1 MSASMARATAEAAA
15 APPIAEIPCS
25 STRGRPLA
33 EAWIAAAR
41 RDRARWRFFSTA
53 RPVFGLWKMPTTKTR
68 SPFFRQSLIPNLT
81 GYDLGISTRL
91 FNSGE
96 GVGFFR
102 GSNVL
107 GAGVRNCAGRL
118 VVLSR
123 VSASVSLA
131 GLDRCLACALVQILA
146 QR

>member
-1 MSASMARATAEAAA
+1 MNTPLAKLTAEAAA
-15 APPIAEIPCS
+15 APQIAETPYS
-25 STRGRPLA
+25 SIRGRPLA

-41 RDRARWRFFSTA
+41 RNRARWRFFSTA

-96 GVGFFR
+96 GVVGFFR
-102 GSNVL
+102 GPMFWE
-107 GAGVRNCAGRL
+107 
-118 VVLSR
+118 
-123 VSASVSLA
+123 
-131 GLDRCLACALVQILA
+131 
-146 QR
+146 